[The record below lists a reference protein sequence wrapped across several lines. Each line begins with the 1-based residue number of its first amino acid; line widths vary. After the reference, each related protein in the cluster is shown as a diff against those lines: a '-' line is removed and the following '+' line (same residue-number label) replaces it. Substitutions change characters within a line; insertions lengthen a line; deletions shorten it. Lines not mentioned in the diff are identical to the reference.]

1 MRRIKLTVAYDG
13 TNYVGWQVQ
22 PNGVSIEE
30 ILNRELSRMLKE
42 KITVIGASRTDSGV
56 HALGNICVFDTESR
70 IPGDKFKFAVNE
82 SLPPDIVVQESE
94 EVPLDYHP
102 RKVRS
107 IKTYE
112 YRILNRVLPDPTQRL
127 NSYFFYYPLDVEK
140 MKEAAK
146 VVVGEHDFK
155 SFCNIRASVK
165 TTVRTIYSLTI
176 EKSGDMITLRIVGN
190 GFLYNMVRIIIGTL
204 VKIGCGLWPLEKMQ
218 EALDACDRSAAG
230 PTAPAKGL
238 TLISIVEQ
246 EDGAAEEDDG
256 EQDY

>member
-176 EKSGDMITLRIVGN
+176 EKTGDMITLRIVGN
-190 GFLYNMVRIIIGTL
+190 GFLYNMVRIIVGTL

>member
-112 YRILNRVLPDPTQRL
+112 YRILNRVMPDPTQRL

-165 TTVRTIYSLTI
+165 TTIRTVYSLSIDKT
-176 EKSGDMITLRIVGN
+176 GDMITLRIVGS
-190 GFLYNMVRIIIGTL
+190 GFLYNMVRIIVGTL